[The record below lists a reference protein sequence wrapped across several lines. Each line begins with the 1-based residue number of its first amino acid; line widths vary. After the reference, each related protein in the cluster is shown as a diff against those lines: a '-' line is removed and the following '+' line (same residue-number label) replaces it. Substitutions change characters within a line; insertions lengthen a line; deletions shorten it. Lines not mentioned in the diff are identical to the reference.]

1 MGSLLLSCWRKVT
14 NKVEIE
20 DWPSLAAAMVGSI
33 RADGYMRD
41 EVVAC
46 FLTHH
51 AQLGLCLYEVRV
63 GVGV

>member
-1 MGSLLLSCWRKVT
+1 MTS
-14 NKVEIE
+14 KVEIE

-51 AQLGLCLYEVRV
+51 AQLGLGLYEVGL